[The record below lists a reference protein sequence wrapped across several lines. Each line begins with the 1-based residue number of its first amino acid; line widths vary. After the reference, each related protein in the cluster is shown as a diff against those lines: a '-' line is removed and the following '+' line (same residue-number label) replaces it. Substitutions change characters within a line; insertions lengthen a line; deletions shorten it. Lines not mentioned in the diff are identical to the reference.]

1 MGPKLKYY
9 EICIIDNR
17 IRKIHGNQMLYFRFT
32 ILFLE
37 TIGLEII
44 PLLENSIYQE
54 NIDKAYLYSDNVN
67 IIIGLDIDEV
77 FLRLNDIKL
86 FVKMLGKHRKNCD
99 LSEEIET
106 LKLRIQQLDGLS
118 AHLKLI
124 TRTRYERGF
133 LNAIGSVSKTLF
145 GILDND
151 DLEII
156 NKNTLFNVNNKL
168 KTIINNQMCINQK
181 SNRRTE
187 TNRKIKSGHQHG

>member
-1 MGPKLKYY
+1 
-9 EICIIDNR
+9 
-17 IRKIHGNQMLYFRFT
+17 
-32 ILFLE
+32 
-37 TIGLEII
+37 
-44 PLLENSIYQE
+44 
-54 NIDKAYLYSDNVN
+54 
-67 IIIGLDIDEV
+67 
-77 FLRLNDIKL
+77 
-86 FVKMLGKHRKNCD
+86 MLGKHRKNCD

-106 LKLRIQQLDGLS
+106 LKFRIQQLDGLS

-124 TRTRYERGF
+124 TRTRYKRGF
-133 LNAIGSVSKTLF
+133 LNAIGSVSNAILF

>member
-1 MGPKLKYY
+1 
-9 EICIIDNR
+9 
-17 IRKIHGNQMLYFRFT
+17 MLYFRFT

-99 LSEEIET
+99 LFEEIET
-106 LKLRIQQLDGLS
+106 LKFRIQQLDGLS

-124 TRTRYERGF
+124 TRTRYKRGF
-133 LNAIGSVSKTLF
+133 LNAIGSVSNATLF